1 MYFDAHAHLQQL
13 PRLQQAIL
21 EAQRSGVHEIL
32 CNAIY
37 ESDWPIIQKIAQ
49 QYSGVHVALG
59 VHPCAVSAIQKGW
72 VVRLEKILK
81 NNPNVIVGEIGLD
94 AQYPNLDDQELALR
108 QQLRL
113 AWSYQRPVV
122 LHCFR
127 AWDRLLHILKTQ
139 REKIP
144 PKIMSH
150 SHHGNPNLI
159 PELIQRYNMCFSYSS
174 IFVPQNHPKVQAC
187 LKATPLDRLLVE
199 SDCPDLT
206 TSPKS
211 IIELVSAMSCLTHY
225 KSAVL
230 KKALFQNGKNFI
242 RF

>member
-1 MYFDAHAHLQQL
+1 
-13 PRLQQAIL
+13 
-21 EAQRSGVHEIL
+21 
-32 CNAIY
+32 
-37 ESDWPIIQKIAQ
+37 
-49 QYSGVHVALG
+49 
-59 VHPCAVSAIQKGW
+59 
-72 VVRLEKILK
+72 
-81 NNPNVIVGEIGLD
+81 
-94 AQYPNLDDQELALR
+94 
-108 QQLRL
+108 
-113 AWSYQRPVV
+113 
-122 LHCFR
+122 
-127 AWDRLLHILKTQ
+127 
-139 REKIP
+139 
-144 PKIMSH
+144 
-150 SHHGNPNLI
+150 
-159 PELIQRYNMCFSYSS
+159 MCFSYSS